1 MKKIQETTV
10 IINVQNV
17 HSMKKIIIFSALF
30 LFLKINCQDYIS
42 LDKLRE
48 MYEYKK
54 YTLNTKELYGFDST
68 IEVYNFF
75 ITPKTILLVSILP
88 NIEMKENWEKINKDE
103 TKDKLKNEKQL
114 RTWVQNFSLKNKEF
128 NFRKI
133 VKNINNENFVSYA
146 SLIEKF
152 DIGNYPFPL
161 ISDYGV
167 INIVEK
173 KVTIKKMY
181 SFYNKF
187 YTNFDKKEIF
197 PLDIRNTE
205 KFEINNYK
213 HIYRYYL
220 SKEIKIKGNRGYQFW
235 LFDHWRVIDG
245 YNYHR
250 GIDRFI
256 YIPNL
261 GIVGGSYDFYFELKP
276 RAMYNNVIPLPVD
289 KEKLWDNIIN
299 EKVMI
304 AEELK

>member
-1 MKKIQETTV
+1 
-10 IINVQNV
+10 
-17 HSMKKIIIFSALF
+17 MKKIIIFSALF

-88 NIEMKENWEKINKDE
+88 NIEIKENWKKIDNDKI
-103 TKDKLKNEKQL
+103 KDKLLKDEKQI
-114 RTWVQNFSLKNKEF
+114 RTWVHNFPLKNKEF

-133 VKNINNENFVSYA
+133 VENINNENFVSYA

-152 DIGNYPFPL
+152 NIGNYPFPL

-167 INIVEK
+167 INITEK

-205 KFEINNYK
+205 KFEINNYN

-220 SKEIKIKGNRGYQFW
+220 SKEIKINGNKGYQFW

-245 YNYHR
+245 YNYDR

-256 YIPNL
+256 YIPHM
-261 GIVGGSYDFYFELKP
+261 GIIGGSYDFYFEFRP
-276 RAMYNNVIPLPVD
+276 RTSSNNYSIISN
-289 KEKLWDNIIN
+289 EKLWDNIIN
-299 EKVMI
+299 EKIMI